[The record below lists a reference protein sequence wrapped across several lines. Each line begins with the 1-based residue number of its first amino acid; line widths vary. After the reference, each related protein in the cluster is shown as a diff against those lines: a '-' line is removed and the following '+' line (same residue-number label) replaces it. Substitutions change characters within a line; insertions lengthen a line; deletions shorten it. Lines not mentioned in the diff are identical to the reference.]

1 MLELTDLEAKIK
13 ETKRELVAKI
23 KEYVYYAVKQRQDK
37 VFKIRDSEYTV
48 KFKEERLIET
58 DPAENSNPRS
68 QNLDL
73 APIFKQFRMAEL
85 ARGIH

>member
-1 MLELTDLEAKIK
+1 MLEQTDLEAKIK
-13 ETKRELVAKI
+13 ETRKELVRKI
-23 KEYVYYAVKQRQDK
+23 KEYVYYSVNQRQDK

-48 KFKEERLIET
+48 KFKEERLVET
-58 DPAENSNPRS
+58 DPAENNDPRS

-85 ARGIH
+85 ARGVH